1 MKGYGMM
8 KFQWKQCAMVA
19 LVVVAMVGCASGGG
33 GYGMS
38 DEDVIRGIVQD
49 AMDALAAQDIDTMM
63 VAYADDFESD
73 QGGGIAETKEF
84 LVGAKE
90 QGFLDDVKYSL
101 DALEIS
107 VDGDTAK
114 AGPAELEGVF
124 GALTLE
130 FELTKR
136 DGQWLVT
143 YQSQY

>member
-1 MKGYGMM
+1 MM
-8 KFQWKQCAMVA
+8 KFQWKQFAVVA
-19 LVVVAMVGCASGGG
+19 LCVVAMVGCATGG

-38 DEDVIRGIVQD
+38 DEDTIRGIVQD
-49 AMDALAAQDIDTMM
+49 AMDSLAAGDIDAMM

-90 QGFLDDVKYSL
+90 QGFLDDIKYSL
-101 DALEIS
+101 ESLEIT

>member
-8 KFQWKQCAMVA
+8 KFQWKQFAVVA
-19 LVVVAMVGCASGGG
+19 LAVVAMAGCASGG

-90 QGFLDDVKYSL
+90 QGFLDDIKYSL
-101 DALEIS
+101 ESLEIT

-136 DGQWLVT
+136 DGRWWVT

>member
-1 MKGYGMM
+1 M
-8 KFQWKQCAMVA
+8 KFQWKQFAVVA
-19 LVVVAMVGCASGGG
+19 LAVVAMAGCASDG

-49 AMDALAAQDIDTMM
+49 AMDSLAAGDIDAMM

-90 QGFLDDVKYSL
+90 QGFLDDIKYNLES
-101 DALEIS
+101 LEIT

>member
-8 KFQWKQCAMVA
+8 KFQWKQFAVVA
-19 LVVVAMVGCASGGG
+19 LAVVAMAGCASGG

-49 AMDALAAQDIDTMM
+49 AMDSLAAGDIDAMM

-90 QGFLDDVKYSL
+90 QGFLDDIKYSL
-101 DALEIS
+101 ESLEIT

-136 DGQWLVT
+136 DGRWWVT